1 MSGVH
6 FCKIFNSNLSSF
18 ALWKTSSFVILSVHF
33 IISILLQ
40 HHVSSTQFIFPALLS
55 CAVART
61 AESPPN
67 SSTWA
72 CFAAAQSLMWFLL
85 FVVFMDTYRNVV
97 VSNKIQTVPVRKM
110 PRPLFMSSLFSLAV
124 VYNTLWD

>member
-1 MSGVH
+1 MPNFMPNPRVA
-6 FCKIFNSNLSSF
+6 SF
-18 ALWKTSSFVILSVHF
+18 FLFSKVILILSPFEKLHHSLF
-33 IISILLQ
+33 YLSILLLTFF
-40 HHVSSTQFIFPALLS
+40 SSTQFIFPALLS

-110 PRPLFMSSLFSLAV
+110 YPVRSSRLLCLV
-124 VYNTLWD
+124 